1 MSNHDDDNKLTALQ
15 QAQTP
20 APSEAARRRAL
31 DAAMLAF
38 DAEQANAKQ
47 APQGN
52 SITRRLRSIFANA
65 KGTWIMDNRLTYG
78 LGTAAVALLLLPLGY
93 QLYNST
99 AITPIGVPPVTVSS
113 KDADQPMAQVSA
125 QPEPA
130 PMELGRA
137 DALEKKEAGGTAASA
152 TTTAQEAPAT
162 AGADGNIS
170 NLAAAP
176 EGEADLQMRDQVA
189 PQNSGAV
196 DATPPAT
203 DSTIAV
209 TSDLGSGLSVSAGLE
224 SLDATAPATPMVE
237 MRMAAPKQMA
247 ASGVAQNEAFMA
259 APSPADA
266 TMAKPTQPS
275 GDEFSKF
282 TESPLKLVKTDPVST
297 FSIDV
302 DTASYAY
309 VRRSL
314 AEGWVPEP
322 DAVRIEELIKYFNY
336 NYPAPTDASTPFKPT
351 VSVYPTPWNGKT
363 QIVQIGIKGYVPEV
377 TEDKASNLVF
387 LIDTSGSMDE
397 PDKLPLLKRA
407 FALLV
412 DQLGAND
419 TISIVAYAGSAGVVL
434 EPTKATDKAKIIG
447 ALENL
452 SAGGSTAGAEGIELA
467 YRLAEQNKVA
477 DGVNRVILATDG
489 DFNVGIDDPEDLK
502 TYIKG
507 KRDGGVFLSV
517 LGFGQGNLGDDT
529 MQALAQNGNGN
540 ASYID
545 SFKEAQKV
553 LVEDAGGTLE
563 TIAKDVKIQVEFNPA
578 VVSEYRLIGYET
590 RALNREDFNNDKVDA
605 GEIGAGTT
613 VTALYEIT
621 PVGSGAELNDPLRYS
636 SDATAETA
644 GNGEIGFLKMRY
656 KLPDEE
662 TSKLIEQA
670 IGKDQAVSSPAE
682 ASEDSRFAAAVAAFG
697 QKLRG
702 SNYGEM
708 SWADIRSLAQGARG
722 ADENGYRAEFMQLI
736 DMAKSLAP
744 ETEEPFCTAPEGN
757 RNCR

>member
-1 MSNHDDDNKLTALQ
+1 MNDDDKLRALQ
-15 QAQTP
+15 QAHTP

-38 DAEQANAKQ
+38 DAEQTNAKQ
-47 APQGN
+47 AAQGN
-52 SITRRLRSIFANA
+52 RLIQRLRSIFAKA

-93 QLYNST
+93 QLYTST
-99 AITPIGVPPVTVSS
+99 AITPIGVTPTTVSTAGTE
-113 KDADQPMAQVSA
+113 KPVA
-125 QPEPA
+125 QPEPV
-130 PMELGRA
+130 PMERGRA
-137 DALEKKEAGGTAASA
+137 EALKKEAGGAAA
-152 TTTAQEAPAT
+152 AIKAEQAPAT
-162 AGADGNIS
+162 ADADTSTS
-170 NLAAAP
+170 NLAAAAP
-176 EGEADLQMRDQVA
+176 EGEAGLVLRDEVA
-189 PQNSGAV
+189 PQNSMAM
-196 DATPPAT
+196 DAAPPVMPA
-203 DSTIAV
+203 
-209 TSDLGSGLSVSAGLE
+209 
-224 SLDATAPATPMVE
+224 APMAE

-247 ASGVAQNEAFMA
+247 APGTAQLESFATA
-259 APSPADA
+259 TAPAPADA
-266 TMAKPTQPS
+266 MLAKPTEPS
-275 GDEFSKF
+275 GDAFSKF
-282 TESPLKLVKTDPVST
+282 SESPLKIVKNEPVST

-309 VRRSL
+309 VRRAL
-314 AEGWVPEP
+314 TEGWVPEP
-322 DAVRIEELIKYFNY
+322 DAVRLEELINYFNY
-336 NYPAPTDASTPFKPT
+336 DYLAPTDASTPFKPT

-363 QIVQIGIKGYVPEV
+363 QIVQIGIKGYVPV
-377 TEDKASNLVF
+377 ATEDKASNLVF

-434 EPTKATDKAKIIG
+434 EPTKATEKAKIIG

-477 DGVNRVILATDG
+477 NGVNRVILATDG
-489 DFNVGIDDPEDLK
+489 DFNVGIDDPEALK

-545 SFKEAQKV
+545 SFKEARKV

-605 GEIGAGTT
+605 GEIGAGAT

-644 GNGEIGFLKMRY
+644 DSGEIGFLKMRY

-670 IGKDQAVSSPAE
+670 IGKEQAVVSLAQ
-682 ASEDSRFAAAVAAFG
+682 ASDDSRFAAAVAAFG
-697 QKLRG
+697 QKLKG

-708 SWADIRSLAQGARG
+708 SWADIRALAQGARG

-736 DMAKSLAP
+736 DMARSLAP
-744 ETEEPFCTAPEGN
+744 DSATSP
-757 RNCR
+757 RQ

>member
-1 MSNHDDDNKLTALQ
+1 MSNHMNDDDKLNALQ

-20 APSEAARRRAL
+20 APSQAARRRAL
-31 DAAMLAF
+31 DAALLAF
-38 DAEQANAKQ
+38 DAEQANTRQ
-47 APQGN
+47 AAQGN
-52 SITRRLRSIFANA
+52 PILQRLRSIIANA
-65 KGTWIMDNRLTYG
+65 KGTWTMDNRLTYG

-93 QLYNST
+93 QLYTST
-99 AITPIGVPPVTVSS
+99 AITPVGVPPVAVSS
-113 KDADQPMAQVSA
+113 KDADQPVAQARVM
-125 QPEPA
+125 

-137 DALEKKEAGGTAASA
+137 DALEKQAAGGAAATA

-162 AGADGNIS
+162 AGADASTS
-170 NLAAAP
+170 NLAAAMP
-176 EGEADLQMRDQVA
+176 EGEADLALRNEMA
-189 PQNSGAV
+189 PQNSLAM
-196 DATPPAT
+196 DAAPPVMPA
-203 DSTIAV
+203 
-209 TSDLGSGLSVSAGLE
+209 
-224 SLDATAPATPMVE
+224 APMAE

-247 ASGVAQNEAFMA
+247 APGGVAQLESFA
-259 APSPADA
+259 AATAPAPADA
-266 TMAKPTQPS
+266 MLAKPTEPS

-282 TESPLKLVKTDPVST
+282 SESPLKIVKNEPVST

-314 AEGWVPEP
+314 TEGWVPEP
-322 DAVRIEELIKYFNY
+322 DAVRLEELINYFNY
-336 NYPAPTDASTPFKPT
+336 NYPAPSDATTPFKPT

-363 QIVQIGIKGYVPEV
+363 QIVQIGIKGYVPAA

-434 EPTKATDKAKIIG
+434 EPTKATEKAKIIG

-477 DGVNRVILATDG
+477 NGVNRVILATDG

-670 IGKDQAVSSPAE
+670 IGKDQAV
-682 ASEDSRFAAAVAAFG
+682 ASLSQASDDSRFAAAVAAFG
-697 QKLRG
+697 QKLKG

-708 SWADIRSLAQGARG
+708 SWADIRSLAQDARG
-722 ADENGYRAEFMQLI
+722 TDENGYRAEFMQLI
-736 DMAKSLAP
+736 DMAKALVP
-744 ETEEPFCTAPEGN
+744 ETQEPFCTAPEGN